1 MKIDFTNKT
10 VLITGAS
17 RGIGREIAK
26 EFFRLG
32 ANIISTSTKPIKI
45 RIPKNKRNRWKHIIV
60 DFADEIALKDFFQ
73 ELSNIK
79 RIDILINNAGINE
92 INKFTE
98 VKKNDFLKI
107 NKVNLSTPF
116 LISQKIAQ
124 KMIRNKSG
132 KIINVSSIFGVIS
145 KKKRASYSTSKAGLI
160 GLTKAM
166 ALDLASHNILV
177 NSISPGFVSTELTKR
192 ILKRNEKNELRK
204 NVPLSRFAESSE
216 IVNLVLYLSSKY
228 NTYLTGQNIVIDG
241 GYTIQ

>member
-1 MKIDFTNKT
+1 MKIDFNNKT

-17 RGIGREIAK
+17 RGIGKEIAK
-26 EFFRLG
+26 EFFKLG

-45 RIPKNKRNRWKHIIV
+45 RAPKNKRNRWKHIIV
-60 DFADEIALKDFFQ
+60 DFTDETALKDFFQ
-73 ELSNIK
+73 KLTNIK
-79 RIDILINNAGINE
+79 RIDILINNAGTNE
-92 INKFTE
+92 INTFTE

-107 NKVNLSTPF
+107 NKVNLSAPF

-145 KKKRASYSTSKAGLI
+145 KKKRSSYSTSKAGLI

-192 ILKRNEKNELRK
+192 ILNKNEKNELRK
-204 NVPLSRFAESSE
+204 NVPLSRFAESAE

-241 GYTIQ
+241 GFTIQ

>member
-1 MKIDFTNKT
+1 MKIDFNNKT

-17 RGIGREIAK
+17 RGIGKEIAK

-45 RIPKNKRNRWKHIIV
+45 RVSKNKRNRWKHIIV
-60 DFADEIALKDFFQ
+60 DFTDETALKDFFQ
-73 ELSNIK
+73 KLTNIK

-92 INKFTE
+92 IDTFTE

-107 NKVNLSTPF
+107 NKVNLTTPF

-145 KKKRASYSTSKAGLI
+145 KKKRSSYSTSKAGLI

-192 ILKRNEKNELRK
+192 ILKKNEKNELKK
-204 NVPLSRFAESSE
+204 NVPLSRFAESAE

-241 GYTIQ
+241 GFTIQ

>member
-1 MKIDFTNKT
+1 MKIDFNNKT

-17 RGIGREIAK
+17 RGIGKEIAK
-26 EFFRLG
+26 EFFKLG

-45 RIPKNKRNRWKHIIV
+45 RVPKNKRNRWKHIIV
-60 DFADEIALKDFFQ
+60 DFTDETALKDFFQ
-73 ELSNIK
+73 KLTNIK
-79 RIDILINNAGINE
+79 RIDILINNAGTNE
-92 INKFTE
+92 INTFTE

-124 KMIRNKSG
+124 KMIQNKSG

-145 KKKRASYSTSKAGLI
+145 KKKRSSYSTSKAGLI

-166 ALDLASHNILV
+166 ALDLAGHNILV

-192 ILKRNEKNELRK
+192 ILNKNEKNELRK
-204 NVPLSRFAESSE
+204 NVPLSRFAESAE

-241 GYTIQ
+241 GFTIQ

>member
-45 RIPKNKRNRWKHIIV
+45 RIPKNKRNRWKHIIA
-60 DFADEIALKDFFQ
+60 DFADEIALKNFFQ
-73 ELSNIK
+73 ELIDIK

-92 INKFTE
+92 INTFTE
-98 VKKNDFLKI
+98 VKKNDFLRI

-132 KIINVSSIFGVIS
+132 KIINISSIFGVIS

-166 ALDLASHNILV
+166 ALDLASYNILV

-192 ILKRNEKNELRK
+192 ILKKNEKNELRK
-204 NVPLSRFAESSE
+204 NVPLSRFAECSE